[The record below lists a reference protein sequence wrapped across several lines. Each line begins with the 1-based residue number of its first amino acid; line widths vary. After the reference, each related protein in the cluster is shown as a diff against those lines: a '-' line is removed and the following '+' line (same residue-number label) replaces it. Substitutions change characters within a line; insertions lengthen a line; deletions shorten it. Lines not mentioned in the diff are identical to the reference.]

1 MKTTSRLSQGT
12 LRFPPSEQV
21 SDAVYVRAAGRA
33 VYRAVYK
40 AVYRAVYRAVY

>member
-12 LRFPPSEQV
+12 LRFPPSERAPS
-21 SDAVYVRAAGRA
+21 SDAVYVRAPGRA

-40 AVYRAVYRAVY
+40 AVYRAVY